1 MQAKRL
7 FTVITTLLVGWL
19 TSTAQDGAFVFP
31 EAIEPLLTTEWGQE
45 YPYNRKCPTITI
57 DSTEK
62 HVYAG
67 CGPLVMSQTIRYFKQ
82 PRTNLVSK
90 NKYLWEL
97 MPDRSSDTIAL
108 EKQDAIA
115 QLIRDCGTAAGTNYT
130 STASST
136 KLNSVV
142 TGLKKT
148 FGYNRYMH
156 IVDRSYYSGK
166 EGSKAWKNLIF
177 NELKAGRPVIIRGEK
192 TKWNAH
198 VFIIDGCRDSTV
210 HINLGW
216 SGKRNGYYN
225 PDSLY
230 GYSKSQRMVIGIA
243 PAIIIPATKHIHV
256 DKPGQ
261 LAYHITDEDRLYT
274 KSLKVTGN
282 INHDDIRVLRLMA
295 GGATTGRGK
304 AERKG
309 NVNALDLSGC
319 VILTLPDSAFYG
331 CDNLTYISLPFTL
344 PEISNYA
351 FAGCTKL
358 NEVRFYPLIYEI
370 KQKAFYGCFNLIS
383 ISLPKSLRIIGANAF
398 NSCTSLTEVVLPQN
412 VTSLGSGAFA
422 NASLLKSLTVPKAL
436 KLQYSNITKGTKVKQ
451 IKRL

>member
-1 MQAKRL
+1 MQAYRL
-7 FTVITTLLVGWL
+7 FTVIITLLVVCMRAA
-19 TSTAQDGAFVFP
+19 AQEDVFVFP
-31 EAIEPLLTTEWGQE
+31 EAVEPLLSTEWGQE
-45 YPYNRKCPTITI
+45 YPYNRKCPTIRI
-57 DSTEK
+57 DSIDK

-82 PRTNLVSK
+82 PPSNRTSK
-90 NKYLWEL
+90 NKYHWEL
-97 MPDRSSDTIAL
+97 LPDRSSDTTAL
-108 EKQDAIA
+108 EKQDAVA
-115 QLIRDCGTAAGTNYT
+115 QLIRDCGIAACTNYT

-136 KLNSVV
+136 KLNGVV
-142 TGLKKT
+142 TGLKKS

-166 EGSKAWKNLIF
+166 DGSRAWKNLIF

-192 TKWNAH
+192 SKWNAH

-216 SGKRNGYYN
+216 SGRHNGYYD

-230 GYSKSQRMVIGIA
+230 GYSQNQRMVIGIA
-243 PAIIIPATKHIHV
+243 PANRLPVTKHIHV

-261 LAYHITDEDRLYT
+261 LAYHITDNDRLYM

-282 INHDDIRVLRLMA
+282 INRDDIRTLRLLA
-295 GGATTGRGK
+295 GGTASAADKT
-304 AERKG
+304 ARKG
-309 NVNALDLSGC
+309 NVSALDLSGC

-331 CDNLTYISLPFTL
+331 CDNLTYVALPLTL
-344 PEISNYA
+344 PEISSCA

-370 KQKAFYGCFNLIS
+370 KQRAFSGCFNLIS
-383 ISLPKSLRIIGANAF
+383 LSLPKSLRIIGANAF

-412 VTSLGSGAFA
+412 VTSVGSGAFA
-422 NASLLKSLTVPKAL
+422 NDTRLQSLTVPKTL
-436 KLQYSNITKGTKVKQ
+436 KLQHGNITQGTKVKQ